1 MRREI
6 ITDYPGRSNLII
18 SFHIWEAREPE
29 PERRHVKTEVDVGM
43 MHFLM
48 EERAMLQG
56 IYVSSKSWERQENKS
71 KSLSR
76 TLILHF

>member
-18 SFHIWEAREPE
+18 RFHIWEAREPE
-29 PERRHVKTEVDVGM
+29 PERGHVKTEGDVGM

-48 EERAMLQG
+48 EERAMLQV

-71 KSLSR
+71 NSLSR

>member
-1 MRREI
+1 MIKILRREI

-43 MHFLM
+43 MHFLDGGKGHAP
-48 EERAMLQG
+48 RN
-56 IYVSSKSWERQENKS
+56 IC
-71 KSLSR
+71 
-76 TLILHF
+76 IL